1 MTPILG
7 ENLSTRPEPEIEI
20 DNYTV
25 AVTKNARVI
34 GRLKKGKAGR
44 YAKTVFYF
52 PRANPISTVS
62 ITVTGKWVNFGD
74 GQGLKI
80 PCTILFKGEE
90 KYVEVCKKAVEL
102 VAFIIVCT
110 LEILSV
116 NYEEYQ
122 YYHRNIPHSS
132 RFFFIWQ
139 CFKKT
144 SINSKCNGFICFLLF
159 FYLRS
164 FKAKYRSLVKDHHI
178 GRQG

>member
-7 ENLSTRPEPEIEI
+7 ENLSTRPEPETEI
-20 DNYTV
+20 DNYVV

-34 GRLKKGKAGR
+34 GHLKNGKTGR

-52 PRANPISTVS
+52 SRANPINTAS
-62 ITVTGKWVNFGD
+62 IIVTGKWVNFGD

-90 KYVEVCKKAVEL
+90 KYVEVLKKAVEL

-116 NYEEYQ
+116 NSVL
-122 YYHRNIPHSS
+122 SS
-132 RFFFIWQ
+132 
-139 CFKKT
+139 K
-144 SINSKCNGFICFLLF
+144 
-159 FYLRS
+159 
-164 FKAKYRSLVKDHHI
+164 
-178 GRQG
+178 